1 MTWLS
6 CFGGGRRTVT
16 VEILFPDSSKLTVDY
31 SVSFRILIGQPIREL
46 ELCFRGLHEL
56 DS

>member
-31 SVSFRILIGQPIREL
+31 SVSLTILIGQPIRKL
-46 ELCFRGLHEL
+46 ELCFRGQHEQ

>member
-31 SVSFRILIGQPIREL
+31 SVSLRILIGQPIR
-46 ELCFRGLHEL
+46 LCFRGQHEQ